1 MTFNFA
7 CDYKRLVIGEFG
19 HVNEPEFK
27 EFIDLII
34 GAAEQ
39 GISENRAL
47 DYAERLRENYISDT
61 L

>member
-1 MTFNFA
+1 M
-7 CDYKRLVIGEFG
+7 IGEFG